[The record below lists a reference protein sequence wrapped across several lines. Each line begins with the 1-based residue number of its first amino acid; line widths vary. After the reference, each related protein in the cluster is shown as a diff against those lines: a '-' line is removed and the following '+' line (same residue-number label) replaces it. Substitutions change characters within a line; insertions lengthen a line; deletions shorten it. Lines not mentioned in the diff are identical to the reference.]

1 MRPVLAGSQTGGASD
16 YDELQQIAD
25 EDTLIVDDLTAG
37 ELAAFCRKGG
47 VDLLIGGVKERP
59 IALKLGIA
67 FCDITTNANTPSLAS
82 AACSPLP
89 RKFTTPLPHR
99 SGIYFNANYQGGTS
113 NDFTRRHLY
122 QNQNSPSFSRDQ
134 YL

>member
-1 MRPVLAGSQTGGASD
+1 MAWPVLAGSQTGGASD
-16 YDELQQIAD
+16 YDELRQIAD

-67 FCDITTNANTPSLAS
+67 FCDHNHERKHALAGFRGMLAFAQEVHDSIT
-82 AACSPLP
+82 SPVWDLFQRQLP
-89 RKFTTPLPHR
+89 RGQFLEGKV
-99 SGIYFNANYQGGTS
+99 
-113 NDFTRRHLY
+113 
-122 QNQNSPSFSRDQ
+122 
-134 YL
+134 